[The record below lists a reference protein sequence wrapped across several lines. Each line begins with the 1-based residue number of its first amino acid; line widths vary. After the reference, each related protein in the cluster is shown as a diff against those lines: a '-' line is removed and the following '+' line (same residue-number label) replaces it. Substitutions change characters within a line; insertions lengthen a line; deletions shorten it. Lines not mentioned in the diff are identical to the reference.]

1 MRKVILTLCLL
12 NSVLLYSQIEDLQQ
26 NVPDK
31 TVYNKETFKS
41 ARVVIGQSVETTPN
55 GDLTFL
61 ISHHFGAVN
70 TGFYEFFGLD
80 QASTRIGVE
89 YGINKFMSA
98 GLGRS
103 TYEKTF
109 DGFVK
114 FRALKQSKG
123 KKTMPVSMAVF
134 GNIAV
139 NTLKLSDPKQK
150 DVFDARLSYC
160 TELILARQFGK
171 LFSLQIAP
179 TYIHKNL
186 VETPED
192 HNDLFSIGTGVSF
205 RISDKISLNGE
216 YHYLL
221 PNQVN
226 SSTPVNSLSFDCD
239 IKVGQ
244 HIFQLF
250 FTNSQGNFE
259 QAFITETTGK
269 WADGYIYFGFNIHRY
284 FTLKEPP
291 VPEHK

>member
-1 MRKVILTLCLL
+1 MRIIILTLCLL
-12 NSVLLYSQIEDLQQ
+12 NSILLFPQIEDIKD

-31 TVYNKETFKS
+31 TVFTKETFK
-41 ARVVIGQSVETTPN
+41 ATRVVIGQSVETTPN
-55 GDLTFL
+55 GDLSFL
-61 ISHHFGAVN
+61 VSHHFGAVN
-70 TGFYEFFGLD
+70 TGIYEFFGLD
-80 QASTRIGVE
+80 QASTRIGLE
-89 YGINKFMSA
+89 YGINDILCV

-103 TYEKTF
+103 TYEKTY
-109 DGFVK
+109 DGYIKV
-114 FRALKQSKG
+114 RALRQSTG
-123 KKTMPVSMAVF
+123 KTNMPLSVSVF

-150 DVFDARLSYC
+150 DYFDARLAYC
-160 TELILARQFGK
+160 TQLILARKFGK
-171 LFSLQIAP
+171 LFSLQITP

-186 VETPED
+186 VETPDD
-192 HNDLFSIGTGVSF
+192 HNDLFSIGTGISF
-205 RISDKISLNGE
+205 RVSDKISLNGE

-226 SSTPVNSLSFDCD
+226 SSTAVNSLSFDCD

-291 VPEHK
+291 IPER

>member
-1 MRKVILTLCLL
+1 MRKVILTLCFL
-12 NSVLLYSQIEDLQQ
+12 NSVLLYSQTDSIKE

-31 TVYNKETFKS
+31 TVYNKSTFKS
-41 ARVVIGQSVETTPN
+41 TRVVIGQSVETTPN
-55 GDLTFL
+55 GDITFL
-61 ISHHFGAVN
+61 VSHHFGAVN

-80 QASTRIGVE
+80 QASTRIGAE
-89 YGINKFMSA
+89 YGFNNFISA
-98 GLGRS
+98 GFGRS
-103 TYEKTF
+103 TYEKTW

-114 FRALKQSKG
+114 FRALRQSKG
-123 KKTMPVSMAVF
+123 GKNMPLSMSVF
-134 GNIAV
+134 GNIAI

-150 DVFDARLSYC
+150 DYFDARLSYC

-186 VETPED
+186 VETPDD
-192 HNDLFSIGTGVSF
+192 HNDLFTIGTGISF
-205 RISDKISLNGE
+205 RVSDMISLNGE

-226 SSTPVNSLSFDCD
+226 SGETVNSLSFDCD

-259 QAFITETTGK
+259 EAFITETTGK
-269 WADGYIYFGFNIHRY
+269 WADGYVYFGFNIHRY
-284 FTLKEPP
+284 FTVKEPP
-291 VPEHK
+291 IPERK

>member
-12 NSVLLYSQIEDLQQ
+12 NSILLYSQIEDIQQ

-31 TVYNKETFKS
+31 TVYNKQTFKS
-41 ARVVIGQSVETTPN
+41 SRVVIGQSVETTPN
-55 GDLTFL
+55 GDLTL
-61 ISHHFGAVN
+61 LVSHHFGAVN

-80 QASTRIGVE
+80 QASTRLGVE
-89 YGINKFMSA
+89 YGINNFMSA
-98 GLGRS
+98 GIGRS
-103 TYEKTF
+103 TYNKTF
-109 DGFVK
+109 DGYLK

-123 KKTMPVSMAVF
+123 KKNMPLSMSVF

-150 DVFDARLSYC
+150 DYFNARLSYC

-259 QAFITETTGK
+259 EAFITETTGK

-284 FTLKEPP
+284 FTVKEPP
-291 VPEHK
+291 IPAR

>member
-1 MRKVILTLCLL
+1 MRKVILILCFL
-12 NSVLLYSQIEDLQQ
+12 NSLLLYSQTDTTTE

-31 TVYNKETFKS
+31 TNYTKATFK
-41 ARVVIGQSVETTPN
+41 ATRVVIGQSVETTPN
-55 GDLTFL
+55 GDLSL
-61 ISHHFGAVN
+61 LVSHHFGAVN

-80 QASTRIGVE
+80 LASTRIGVE

-98 GLGRS
+98 GVGRS
-103 TYEKTF
+103 TYNKTF
-109 DGFVK
+109 DGYIK

-123 KKTMPVSMAVF
+123 KKNLPLSMAVF

-139 NTLKLSDPKQK
+139 NTLKLSDPKAK

-186 VETPED
+186 VEAPED
-192 HNDLFSIGTGVSF
+192 HNDLFSIGTGISF
-205 RISDKISLNGE
+205 RISEMISLNGE

-226 SSTPVNSLSFDCD
+226 STTPVNSLSIDCD

-269 WADGYIYFGFNIHRY
+269 WVDGYIYFGFNIHRY
-284 FTLKEPP
+284 FTIKEPP
-291 VPEHK
+291 IPPR

>member
-12 NSVLLYSQIEDLQQ
+12 NSILLYSQIEDIQQ

-31 TVYNKETFKS
+31 TVYNKQTFKS
-41 ARVVIGQSVETTPN
+41 SRVVIGQSVETTPN
-55 GDLTFL
+55 GDLTL
-61 ISHHFGAVN
+61 LVSHHFGAVN

-80 QASTRIGVE
+80 QASTRLGVE
-89 YGINKFMSA
+89 YGINNFMSA
-98 GLGRS
+98 GIGRS
-103 TYEKTF
+103 TYNKTF
-109 DGFVK
+109 DGYLK

-123 KKTMPVSMAVF
+123 KKNMPLSMSVF

-150 DVFDARLSYC
+150 DYFNARLSYC

-259 QAFITETTGK
+259 EAFITETIGK

-284 FTLKEPP
+284 FTVKEPP
-291 VPEHK
+291 VPER

>member
-1 MRKVILTLCLL
+1 MRKVILTICLL
-12 NSVLLYSQIEDLQQ
+12 NSIFLYPQIDSIQQ
-26 NVPDK
+26 NVRDK

-41 ARVVIGQSVETTPN
+41 ARIVIGQSIETTPN
-55 GDLTFL
+55 GDLTLL

-98 GLGRS
+98 GVGRS
-103 TYEKTF
+103 TYNKTF
-109 DGFVK
+109 DGYLK

-123 KKTMPVSMAVF
+123 KKNMPLSMSVF

-150 DVFDARLSYC
+150 DIFDARLSYC
-160 TELILARQFGK
+160 TELILARQFGNI
-171 LFSLQIAP
+171 FSLQIAP

-192 HNDLFSIGTGVSF
+192 HNDLFSIGTGISF
-205 RISDKISLNGE
+205 RISEMISLNGE
-216 YHYLL
+216 YHYLF

-226 SSTPVNSLSFDCD
+226 STTPVNSLSIDCD

-244 HIFQLF
+244 HVFQLF

-284 FTLKEPP
+284 FTVKKPP
-291 VPEHK
+291 ILTH